1 VGKVNYKL
9 KLLANIG
16 IYPIF
21 HISLLEPALPG
32 ALPALVIEITPNS
45 NDLKYKVEKIL
56 DYQIVRGKPKY
67 LVK

>member
-21 HISLLEPALPG
+21 YISLLEPALPEV
-32 ALPALVIEITPNS
+32 LPAPVIKIISNS
-45 NDLKYKVEKIL
+45 NNLKYKVEKIL
-56 DYQIVRGKPKY
+56 DY
-67 LVK
+67 